1 MEKMGLPE
9 GYDSSSASIN
19 GDVLRKFLT
28 VIIVSFSFLCILH
41 TDMFLTW

>member
-9 GYDSSSASIN
+9 GYDSSSADIN

-28 VIIVSFSFLCILH
+28 VIIASFSFLCIF
-41 TDMFLTW
+41 MLTCF